1 LGFWNRLKQK
11 AETTKDL
18 TKPPGFNESPRDQN
32 VHRTPKILTASS
44 LKKKNLKT
52 KIMEKDLTKEGL
64 QASLG
69 ATRKKT
75 EQMKI

>member
-44 LKKKNLKT
+44 LKKEFENKNHGKRLNQRRPAGF
-52 KIMEKDLTKEGL
+52 IR
-64 QASLG
+64 SN
-69 ATRKKT
+69 KK
-75 EQMKI
+75 KN